1 MTENDLIQGCIKKDR
16 RCQNELYKR
25 YYPLMSSIALRY
37 CKELEDAKQ
46 AVNHGFFK
54 VLQNISTYNQSYSLA
69 TWLRT
74 IMVNH
79 LVDEFR
85 KNKKHISSL
94 YLEDFSEAVEELID
108 YNSADQHYEEGELRD
123 MLNKLPDVTKT
134 VFNLFAIDGYKHREI
149 AEHLGIS
156 EGTSKWHVNEA
167 RRRLQHMLEKKSN
180 TDKKLMRLSHE

>member
-1 MTENDLIQGCIKKDR
+1 MTENELIQGCINQDR

-37 CKELEDAKQ
+37 CTGIEDAKQ

-54 VLQNISTYNQSYSLA
+54 VLQNISTYNQKYSLA

-94 YLEDFSEAVEELID
+94 YIDDFTEAIEDLVD
-108 YNSADQHYEEGELRD
+108 YNSADQMYDEHELRD

-134 VFNLFAIDGYKHREI
+134 VFNLFAIDGYKHKEI
-149 AEHLGIS
+149 AGYLGIS

-167 RRRLQHMLEKKSN
+167 RKRLRLMLEKKSKADN
-180 TDKKLMRLSHE
+180 KLMRLSHE